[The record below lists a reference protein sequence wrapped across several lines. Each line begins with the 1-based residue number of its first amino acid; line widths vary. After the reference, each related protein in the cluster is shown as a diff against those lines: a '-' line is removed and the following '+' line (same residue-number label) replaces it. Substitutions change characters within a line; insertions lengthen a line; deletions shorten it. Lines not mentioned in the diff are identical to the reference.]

1 MYRVPYPFD
10 PPRSTYPFDPLRSN
24 ALCDVN
30 ETLAQ
35 PNNAMRVLIP
45 TAAPFY
51 QKGFSVTDNGRPMVE
66 GVDYYFTHRYVTGT
80 HQTAQRIY
88 GSIWIVN
95 TNCKGPY
102 ALKYHTLGGDY
113 TATPAQIA
121 AYMPQMKHPNL
132 DYWEMVIGDK
142 FFPPV
147 DIQFDRDAFIW
158 EPQLIAA
165 IDNVTT
171 AIANK
176 DEHKNALSQLI
187 ACIADITDKDMIA
200 SVWAA
205 HIASKGPV
213 HGETH
218 YDAEALHKDG
228 IAQNTLSF
236 ESMGLD
242 EITEYILG
250 ALDFSWITVDKFPL
264 MEQRVLA
271 GEMALVDGLSC
282 LSYRNSA
289 GVLTPVITLHQ
300 GAGIIAAT
308 NDVLINADIDGNGG
322 PVTITVGGNVLKVNT
337 SGHGRD
343 DKQITLNGVPFV
355 TTQSLFE
362 SPAFAN
368 RVSAGDV
375 SHVDTN
381 DVKLTGTGKPA
392 SPLSATAKF
401 PMASRVTLGLSKLY
415 QTGSNDVNGGISQ
428 KAVTDLRDQIA
439 NLLPQ
444 SRKISGKPL
453 TGDIDFTAAEFGLG
467 LVPNVADLDYPV
479 APQYIDTLA
488 GVKAPVTHTHNFSN
502 VVLPIAD
509 KTKFGIT
516 KIGNMETNATL
527 SALDGGAAAAFLDDV
542 NSGVRTVDSF
552 LPNGAL
558 EMVRYSP
565 DGYLT
570 APVNGQYSG
579 GGQNVTYPTFYGEF
593 ENDDTFV
600 FLRNGSDID
609 GNGVFYSYCTF
620 NQDGSI
626 AEYVPTAIE
635 YTPNLNGE
643 TVTAVLSG
651 SNGVFLLKTS
661 GGVRLVVTDGTMRV
675 SHHSTC
681 LIANSGLTIPNDAH
695 VTTVGDEVW
704 LIVPTFNATYAR
716 FQIYTAKLSDILAN
730 NTITLTAKTM
740 TGTDLFGVSQTA
752 TTTFRFA
759 TTGYV
764 ATNTPTANALA
775 YLSDV
780 YATLVIN
787 PNGTVIAVEQQG
799 DFVRIAFEFNV
810 YVWTADSATN
820 PSFPMRSAT
829 LRVSCTI
836 NRLTGATV
844 VKGTGYPV
852 EVARTAIGDGTLPT
866 VSRLA
871 APSLPLSSSYICRN
885 RDKTMAYSVN
895 QANATIYPVIYN
907 GESTSPD
914 YFDQIDAAAAMFK
927 MLGNGVKSAGIHAD
941 VLNGPMYG
949 WGELGANRAFCNISG
964 GKPVLLTYAT
974 SSGYAMSGLGS
985 GTRKEITGDLVNQL
999 ANMVYVYNGSSEAI
1013 AGTVV
1018 NSKDG
1023 LAYASLSDVTP
1034 GTPVSVTAAA
1044 FLAANAAVK
1053 ALNLFDVSLLVT
1065 EYGELLVP
1073 TDPNLP
1079 AVYLYSWI
1087 QWDDATKSR
1096 REAHNR
1102 MFEVTLPNRTGS
1114 INQITLGAGYGS
1126 QATTNAVVDASFPVS
1141 ILGNFQIGLLSDG
1154 NLAYIMNSRFG
1165 INRSKS
1171 TQAFSRIAVY
1181 DPVNKAWQYT
1191 SVVTVTDQT
1200 PTGWCYNK
1208 TLGTFVLS
1216 ATANREELYAMVRGN
1231 TLATL
1236 KSGSTTQKLLQVE
1249 KPSTV
1254 WNVNFTDKVFGYMN
1268 GRGVIYP
1275 IKTLD
1280 LTAVTPS
1287 YKNRTFYLYA
1297 TSASAGIGDY
1307 MASLTLLD
1315 DTASRILIGT
1325 AVTGNYGIVSLSC
1338 NARTRLLSYRE
1349 LEKHE
1354 ARRNVHNYD
1363 SFTKAN
1369 AGLAKVANKPA
1380 QTALRYPADAAT
1392 YTNWK
1397 RFIHKPTAPIIVLNA
1412 VDTNWTVTGGN
1423 VRRSATTA
1431 EFRGFTSLNEVGDY
1445 TFSACFTTLDAV
1457 KTETALV
1464 LAMWDDG
1471 NHQHTLT
1478 AVRSN
1483 DGLDRGVDDGGT
1495 YRRFAVYYDYGLPT
1509 CKLVTSVY
1517 NDGPIADAANLNW
1530 RITATRSNNTFSVS
1544 TSPII
1549 TGSLP
1554 GKGILAASGSFTLD
1568 DLPELE
1574 IFKDTNT
1581 YGYAV
1586 RGGRVDITVEN
1597 DAYEDPLNN
1606 YATVEAVYN
1615 ELYWGTAPLLSGVT
1629 TDTGIIP
1636 LPAGYAATDVF
1647 TILVPFAKQSNYSNV
1662 PIKSITVSMNESSRA
1677 VTAQYG
1683 LIDGS
1688 TKPIQVEYYVLVRPK
1703 VRPY

>member
-1 MYRVPYPFD
+1 M
-10 PPRSTYPFDPLRSN
+10 SQTTYPFDPLRSN
-24 ALCDVN
+24 ALCEVN

-95 TNCKGPY
+95 VNCKGPY

-113 TATPAQIA
+113 IATPAQVA

-165 IDNVTT
+165 IDGVTA

-213 HGETH
+213 HGETY
-218 YDAEALHKDG
+218 YDAKALYKDG

-242 EITEYILG
+242 ELTDYILA

-264 MEQRVLA
+264 MEQRVLV
-271 GEMALVDGLSC
+271 GEMALIDGLSC

-289 GVLTPVITLHQ
+289 GVLTPVITLHN
-300 GAGIIAAT
+300 GIGVIAAT
-308 NDVLINADIDGNGG
+308 NDVLIHADIDCNAGGGGG
-322 PVTITVGGNVLKVNT
+322 PITVTVGGNVLKVDT
-337 SGHGRD
+337 SGQGRD
-343 DKQITLNGVPFV
+343 DKKITLNGVPFV

-368 RVSAGDV
+368 RVTADDV
-375 SHVDTN
+375 KHVDTI

-392 SPLSATAKF
+392 APLSADAKF

-415 QTGSNDVNGGISQ
+415 QDGSNDANGGISQ

-444 SRKISGKPL
+444 SRKIAGKPL
-453 TGDIDFTAAEFGLG
+453 SGDINFTAAEFNLG
-467 LVPNVADLDYPV
+467 LVPNIPDLNYPV
-479 APQYIDTLA
+479 APQYINTLA
-488 GVKAPVTHTHNFSN
+488 GVKAPITHTHDFSN
-502 VVLPIAD
+502 VILPIAD

-516 KIGNMETNATL
+516 EMGNMETNPTL
-527 SALDGGAAAAFLDDV
+527 SALDGGVAAGFLNDVAA
-542 NSGVRTVDSF
+542 GVRAVDNF

-565 DGYLT
+565 EGYLT
-570 APVNGQYSG
+570 APVRGQYKG

-593 ENDDTFV
+593 ENDGTFV

-609 GNGVFYSYCTF
+609 GSGVFYSYCTF

-626 AEYVPTAIE
+626 AEYVPTAVE
-635 YTPNLNGE
+635 YAPNVNGE
-643 TVTAVLSG
+643 TVTAVLGG
-651 SNGVFLLKTS
+651 SHGVFLLKTS

-675 SHHSTC
+675 SHHHSC
-681 LIANSGLTIPNDAH
+681 LITNSGLTIPNDSHAAII
-695 VTTVGDEVW
+695 GDEVW
-704 LIVPTFNATYAR
+704 LIIPTFSAAYAR
-716 FQIYTAKLSDILAN
+716 FQIYTAKLADVLAN
-730 NTITLTAKTM
+730 DTITLTAKAM
-740 TGTDLFGVSQTA
+740 TGPDLFGVSQTA

-759 TTGYV
+759 TSGYN
-764 ATNTPTANALA
+764 ATNTSTANALA
-775 YLSDV
+775 YLLDA
-780 YATLVIN
+780 YAVFAVN
-787 PNGTVIAVEQQG
+787 PNGTVTAIEQQG
-799 DFVRIAFEFNV
+799 DYIRIAFEFNV
-810 YVWTADSATN
+810 YTWTADSATN

-836 NRLTGATV
+836 NRLTNAVV
-844 VKGTGYPV
+844 VKGTGFPV
-852 EVARTAIGDGTLPT
+852 AVTRTSIGDGTLPT
-866 VSRLA
+866 VSQLA

-895 QANATIYPVIYN
+895 QANATIYPVTYD
-907 GESTSPD
+907 GDSTSPD
-914 YFDQIDAAAAMFK
+914 YFDQIDAAAAKFK

-964 GKPVLLTYAT
+964 GKPVLLTYST
-974 SSGYAMSGLGS
+974 SSGYAMAGLGS

-1013 AGTVV
+1013 AGAVV

-1023 LAYASLSDVTP
+1023 LAYATLSDVTP
-1034 GTPVSVTAAA
+1034 GTPVTVTAAA

-1065 EYGELLVP
+1065 EYGELIVP

-1079 AVYLYSWI
+1079 AVYLYSWV

-1102 MFEVTLPNRTGS
+1102 MFEVTLPNRTGA
-1114 INQITLGAGYGS
+1114 INQITLGAVYGG

-1141 ILGNFQIGLLSDG
+1141 MLGNFQIGLLSDG

-1181 DPVNKAWQYT
+1181 DPVSKAWQYT

-1200 PTGWCYNK
+1200 PSGWCYNK

-1216 ATANREELYAMVRGN
+1216 STANREELYAMVRGN
-1231 TLATL
+1231 TLSTL

-1254 WNVNFTDKVFGYMN
+1254 WNINFTDKVFGYMN

-1349 LEKHE
+1349 LEEHA

-1363 SFTKAN
+1363 SLTKAN
-1369 AGLAKVANKPA
+1369 AGLAKVANKPS
-1380 QTALRYPADAAT
+1380 QVALSYPTDAAT
-1392 YTNWK
+1392 YTSWK

-1412 VDTNWTVTGGN
+1412 VDTNWTVIGGN
-1423 VRRSATTA
+1423 VRRSAASA

-1483 DGLDRGVDDGGT
+1483 DDLDRGVGDGGT
-1495 YRRFAVYYDYGLPT
+1495 YRRFAIYYDYGLPT
-1509 CKLVTSVY
+1509 CKLVTSIY

-1530 RITATRSNNTFSVS
+1530 RITAVRSGNMFKVS
-1544 TSPII
+1544 TSPVI

-1615 ELYWGTAPLLSGVT
+1615 ELYWGVAPLLSGVT
-1629 TDTGIIP
+1629 TDTGVIP
-1636 LPAGYAATDVF
+1636 LPAGYTAAEVF
-1647 TILVPFAKQSNYSNV
+1647 TVLVPFAKPSNATNV
-1662 PIKSITVSMNESSRA
+1662 PIKSMTISMNESTRK
-1677 VTAQYG
+1677 VTALYG
-1683 LIDGS
+1683 LTNGS
-1688 TKPIQVEYYVLVRPK
+1688 TKPIQVEYYVLVKPK

>member
-1 MYRVPYPFD
+1 M
-10 PPRSTYPFDPLRSN
+10 SQTTYPFDPLRSN
-24 ALCDVN
+24 ALCEVN

-95 TNCKGPY
+95 VNCKGPY

-113 TATPAQIA
+113 IATPAQVA

-165 IDNVTT
+165 IDAVTA

-213 HGETH
+213 HGETY
-218 YDAEALHKDG
+218 YDAKALYKDG

-242 EITEYILG
+242 ELTDYILA

-264 MEQRVLA
+264 MEQRVLV
-271 GEMALVDGLSC
+271 GEMALIDGLSC

-289 GVLTPVITLHQ
+289 GVLTPVITLHN
-300 GAGIIAAT
+300 GIGVIAAT
-308 NDVLINADIDGNGG
+308 NDVLIHADIDCNAGGGGG
-322 PVTITVGGNVLKVNT
+322 PITVTVGGNVLKVDT
-337 SGHGRD
+337 SGQGRD
-343 DKQITLNGVPFV
+343 DKKITLNGVPFV

-368 RVSAGDV
+368 RVTADDV
-375 SHVDTN
+375 KHVDTI
-381 DVKLTGTGKPA
+381 DVKITGTGKPEA
-392 SPLSATAKF
+392 PLSADAKF

-415 QTGSNDVNGGISQ
+415 QAGSDDANGGISQ

-444 SRKISGKPL
+444 SRKIAGKPL
-453 TGDIDFTAAEFGLG
+453 SGDISFTAAEFNLG
-467 LVPNVADLDYPV
+467 LVPNIPDLNYPV
-479 APQYIDTLA
+479 APQYINTLA
-488 GVKAPVTHTHNFSN
+488 GVKAPITHTHDFSN
-502 VVLPIAD
+502 VILPIAD

-516 KIGNMETNATL
+516 EMGNTETNPTL
-527 SALDGGAAAAFLDDV
+527 SALDGGVAAGFLGDVAA
-542 NSGVRTVDSF
+542 GVRAVGNF

-565 DGYLT
+565 EGYLT
-570 APVNGQYSG
+570 APVSGQYKG

-593 ENDDTFV
+593 ENDGTFV

-609 GNGVFYSYCTF
+609 GSGVFYSYCTF

-626 AEYVPTAIE
+626 AEYVPTAVE
-635 YTPNLNGE
+635 YAPNVNGE
-643 TVTAVLSG
+643 TVTAVLGG
-651 SNGVFLLKTS
+651 SHGVFLLKTS

-675 SHHSTC
+675 SHHHSC
-681 LIANSGLTIPNDAH
+681 LITNSDLTIPNDSHAAII
-695 VTTVGDEVW
+695 GDEVW
-704 LIVPTFNATYAR
+704 LIIPTFSAAYAR
-716 FQIYTAKLSDILAN
+716 FQIYTAKLADVLAN
-730 NTITLTAKTM
+730 DTITLTAKAM
-740 TGTDLFGVSQTA
+740 TGPDLFGVSQTA

-759 TTGYV
+759 TSGYN

-775 YLSDV
+775 YLLDA
-780 YATLVIN
+780 YAVFAVN
-787 PNGTVIAVEQQG
+787 PNGTVTAIEQQG
-799 DFVRIAFEFNV
+799 DYIRIAFEFNV
-810 YVWTADSATN
+810 YTWTADSATN

-836 NRLTGATV
+836 NRLTNAVV
-844 VKGTGYPV
+844 VKGTGFPV
-852 EVARTAIGDGTLPT
+852 AVTRTSIGDGTLPT
-866 VSRLA
+866 VSQLA

-895 QANATIYPVIYN
+895 QANATIYPVTYD
-907 GESTSPD
+907 GDSTSPD
-914 YFDQIDAAAAMFK
+914 YFDQIDAAAAKFK

-964 GKPVLLTYAT
+964 GKPVLLTYST
-974 SSGYAMSGLGS
+974 SSGYAMAGLGS

-1013 AGTVV
+1013 AGAVV

-1023 LAYASLSDVTP
+1023 LAYATLSDVTP
-1034 GTPVSVTAAA
+1034 GTPVTVTAAA

-1065 EYGELLVP
+1065 EYGELIVP

-1079 AVYLYSWI
+1079 AVYLYSWV
-1087 QWDDATKSR
+1087 QWDDTTKSR

-1102 MFEVTLPNRTGS
+1102 MFEVTLPNRTGA
-1114 INQITLGAGYGS
+1114 INQITLGAVYDG

-1141 ILGNFQIGLLSDG
+1141 MLGNFQIGLLSDG

-1165 INRSKS
+1165 INRSKT

-1181 DPVNKAWQYT
+1181 DPVSKAWQYT

-1200 PTGWCYNK
+1200 PSGWCYNK

-1216 ATANREELYAMVRGN
+1216 STANREELYAMVRGN
-1231 TLATL
+1231 TLSTL
-1236 KSGSTTQKLLQVE
+1236 KSGSTTQRLLQVE
-1249 KPSTV
+1249 KPATV
-1254 WNVNFTDKVFGYMN
+1254 WNINFTDKVFGYMN

-1297 TSASAGIGDY
+1297 TSASAGVGDY

-1349 LEKHE
+1349 LEEHV
-1354 ARRNVHNYD
+1354 AHRNVHNYD
-1363 SFTKAN
+1363 SLTKAN
-1369 AGLAKVANKPA
+1369 AGLAKVANKPS
-1380 QTALRYPADAAT
+1380 QVALSYPTDAAT
-1392 YTNWK
+1392 YTSWK

-1412 VDTNWTVTGGN
+1412 VDTNWTVIGGN
-1423 VRRSATTA
+1423 VRRSAASA

-1483 DGLDRGVDDGGT
+1483 DDLDRGVGDGGT
-1495 YRRFAVYYDYGLPT
+1495 YRRFAIYYDYGLPT
-1509 CKLVTSVY
+1509 CKLVTSIY

-1530 RITATRSNNTFSVS
+1530 RIMAVRSGNVFNVS

-1615 ELYWGTAPLLSGVT
+1615 ELYWGVAPLLSGVT
-1629 TDTGIIP
+1629 TDTGVIP
-1636 LPAGYAATDVF
+1636 LPAGYTAAEVF
-1647 TILVPFAKQSNYSNV
+1647 TVLVPFAKPSNATNV
-1662 PIKSITVSMNESSRA
+1662 PIKSMTISMNESTRK
-1677 VTAQYG
+1677 VTALYG
-1683 LIDGS
+1683 LTNGS
-1688 TKPIQVEYYVLVRPK
+1688 TKPIQVEYYVLVKPK